1 MLDTVTK
8 WQFDFIRWGGGGIFN
23 ILLSVYLEMQKWRAL
38 YSDYKRYRPPIKT
51 QGRPAEAEETLRKNM
66 SQEEKKGGI
75 CSQQLWHKEC
85 LKIPRCLIALCLN
98 CSQCDQIDLSSLFR
112 LHTSFKSR
120 LNLHTYRS
128 EAPRFSL
135 GFYVACPC
143 AVFFPYPAE
152 TLGHF

>member
-8 WQFDFIRWGGGGIFN
+8 WQFDFIRWGGGIFN

-75 CSQQLWHKEC
+75 CSQQLWHTEC

-98 CSQCDQIDLSSLFR
+98 CSQCDQIVCLDYTLSLNPGKICTLTEARRLGSLSAFR
-112 LHTSFKSR
+112 WHVHVL
-120 LNLHTYRS
+120 Y
-128 EAPRFSL
+128 FSL
-135 GFYVACPC
+135 
-143 AVFFPYPAE
+143 
-152 TLGHF
+152 TQQKH